1 MWAAKHCSILFSS
14 ILHQP
19 ERFYACI
26 RREATL
32 VDGGGGGGMMAAV
45 PNHAPIRNANPNA
58 IGGFSKT
65 PLIFTH
71 F

>member
-1 MWAAKHCSILFSS
+1 MG
-14 ILHQP
+14 
-19 ERFYACI
+19 E
-26 RREATL
+26 
-32 VDGGGGGGMMAAV
+32 GGGSMMAAV

-71 F
+71 FWKLDLQQKQT